1 MEFCHHFR
9 CSLAE
14 KQATGLHSTVVS
26 IERVNSN
33 MMFKAKKSFKG
44 STQMFLK
51 TLIQTCLRTLKKL
64 YQKTQTTFLAPTYG
78 RNWII
83 PWHYFVIEVEQQS
96 RLKFW
101 DQIFIVW
108 SLTFRSSFSKSKWTG
123 LKNPVHRTWFF
134 QLDFLKFKYRS
145 TGGTPI
151 ILSLLVSNLYK
162 LETPW
167 FYYCQC
173 SDWYITTKPN
183 YLD

>member
-1 MEFCHHFR
+1 MCKNWWLRAHASVSNSRSNVINKVKKGLCDCMEFCHHFR

-64 YQKTQTTFLAPTYG
+64 YQKTQTTFLAPRYG

-83 PWHYFVIEVEQQS
+83 PWYFFEIFTEAFFKVQS
-96 RLKFW
+96 KQEKSALL
-101 DQIFIVW
+101 IFIVV
-108 SLTFRSSFSKSKWTG
+108 KI
-123 LKNPVHRTWFF
+123 
-134 QLDFLKFKYRS
+134 Y
-145 TGGTPI
+145 
-151 ILSLLVSNLYK
+151 LSEIK
-162 LETPW
+162 L
-167 FYYCQC
+167 QN
-173 SDWYITTKPN
+173 PN
-183 YLD
+183 YLTWLGSRIQDGKRGGGQRCCKLQQQR